1 MWTTH
6 MFQRNIEQ
14 IPFSLSFNFSDCG
27 DWVRVSVVICIY
39 ILPQPLMYMYMYIL
53 LILMICYPLYIFY
66 SHRHATKWSDTSKTN
81 QKYHWKNWP
90 QIRGICSPHRRAFL
104 KSSIIHTNTI
114 WTRCRHRRCH
124 QPVPVHHGIRR
135 WAVRSWWKRRAAK
148 WTTKTIPIA
157 VKRN

>member
-1 MWTTH
+1 

-81 QKYHWKNWP
+81 QKYH
-90 QIRGICSPHRRAFL
+90 
-104 KSSIIHTNTI
+104 
-114 WTRCRHRRCH
+114 
-124 QPVPVHHGIRR
+124 
-135 WAVRSWWKRRAAK
+135 
-148 WTTKTIPIA
+148 
-157 VKRN
+157 